1 MSYTPDQTEKGILE
15 KLIAGRMDYNT
26 LWYGCRSLKSNRW
39 NPYGIPFGCRSSFA
53 LHTFRSNINSRQM
66 MGWLIVLWLSEEH
79 LYPFM
84 SLIRRCFLHK
94 RSEAGSTR
102 CALSLGYSSGRTMGY
117 PVDFLSGIP
126 ILTLSSRHLINCRL
140 VKSLDLLKCLP
151 RNLSKGK
158 YVTRRVE
165 SKATFQQ
172 AP

>member
-1 MSYTPDQTEKGILE
+1 MESIW
-15 KLIAGRMDYNT
+15 NT
-26 LWYGCRSLKSNRW
+26 LRLSVRYSFS
-39 NPYGIPFGCRSSFA
+39 YFVPFQPHGLQASENTSSSFA